1 MLINDNLIPGSTPA
15 LDDDDLGSGIYLE
28 SAGTATSP
36 SVGITPYVSVLRED
50 FIHVSLRFPVPH
62 KFLSIMRKMGL
73 NGVFF
78 P

>member
-50 FIHVSLRFPVPH
+50 FIHVCIFTIPCPS
-62 KFLSIMRKMGL
+62 
-73 NGVFF
+73 
-78 P
+78 